1 MNELVPRYR
10 RGILRGKQSRYH
22 VVGTVC
28 LCVHTHSTEGTKVLV
43 HYIHISYMHNII
55 IMCATKNNY
64 AYMYAYN
71 L

>member
-1 MNELVPRYR
+1 MNWYQGTE
-10 RGILRGKQSRYH
+10 GILRGKQSRYH

-64 AYMYAYN
+64 AYAYAYAYN